1 MVLPPP
7 QCDDNIAVFI
17 PCDLGTASDG
27 GDSRVGLDAGALCH
41 RNIGILQTRHSTVE
55 CSVTLDAA
63 PAGDHQCPSAM
74 LAHHFT
80 KPREF
85 TCAENKMGGIVK
97 FKVHEKAPFF
107 GLLIVLE
114 AQ

>member
-1 MVLPPP
+1 
-7 QCDDNIAVFI
+7 
-17 PCDLGTASDG
+17 
-27 GDSRVGLDAGALCH
+27 
-41 RNIGILQTRHSTVE
+41 
-55 CSVTLDAA
+55 
-63 PAGDHQCPSAM
+63 M